1 MRALSLFLLLA
12 GGAAAQAPITVNLN
26 AASSQ
31 WSWSGSSTLGP
42 IVGSPTAQ
50 FNLGGTVNLI
60 IDSGVYPVSIGQFVA
75 GGAATVSPNPTGV
88 ILNPMPFMPPIG
100 TFEIQD
106 LTVEFTST
114 LFTVAGNGDFT
125 TIGTPKAVSGTA
137 VLTYDLSGS
146 GILNTIEIDMAGQE
160 ALPQPFS
167 GRISTVGTTIELNC
181 SPGGVF
187 NFTTPQNSATMNLS
201 GDIVGSW
208 TPDAPAPY
216 CDATPNSTG
225 SASVISFFGSQ
236 SVGANNVTLLTS
248 GLPANQ
254 FAYYLVSAQSGFIAN
269 APGSQGNI
277 CLGGTIGRYTSQIGQ
292 STSAGLFTRSLG
304 TSNIPVMPPASIN
317 PGETWYYQLWHRD
330 FNPTPTSNFSRG
342 IAITFAP

>member
-1 MRALSLFLLLA
+1 MRSLSLFLLLA
-12 GGAAAQAPITVNLN
+12 GGAAAQAPISVSLDSP
-26 AASSQ
+26 ASQ
-31 WSWSGSSTLGP
+31 WTWSGTSTLGP

-50 FNLGGTVNLI
+50 FNVGGTLNLI
-60 IDSGVYPVSIGQFVA
+60 IDSGVNPVSIGQFVS
-75 GGAATVSPNPTGV
+75 GGVATVSPNPTGV

-125 TIGTPKAVSGTA
+125 AIGTPKALTGTA
-137 VLTYDLSGS
+137 VLTYDLNGS
-146 GILNTIEIDMAGQE
+146 GNLNTIEIDMSGQE
-160 ALPQPFS
+160 AAPQPFS
-167 GRISTVGTTIELNC
+167 GRITSSGGTVEVSC
-181 SPGGVF
+181 SPSGI
-187 NFTTPQNSATMNLS
+187 FTFDTAQNSATMSLA
-201 GDIVGSW
+201 GDLEGSW

-216 CDATPNSTG
+216 CDANPNSTG
-225 SASVISFFGSQ
+225 SASEIAFLGSQ
-236 SVGANNVTLLTS
+236 SIQANDVTLQTS
-248 GLPANQ
+248 GLPPNK

-277 CLGGTIGRYTSQIGQ
+277 CLSGTIGRYTSQIGQ
-292 STSAGLFTRSLG
+292 STSGGLFTRSLG
-304 TSNIPVMPPASIN
+304 TSNIPVIPPASIN

>member
-12 GGAAAQAPITVNLN
+12 GGAAAQAPITVNLD

-31 WSWSGSSTLGP
+31 WSWSGNSTLGP

-60 IDSGVYPVSIGQFVA
+60 IDSGVNPVSIGQFVA
-75 GGAATVSPNPTGV
+75 GGVATVSPNPTGV

-106 LTVEFTST
+106 LTIEFTST
-114 LFTVAGNGDFT
+114 LFTVAGTGDFT
-125 TIGTPKAVSGTA
+125 AIGTPKALTGMA
-137 VLTYDLSGS
+137 VLNVDPSGN
-146 GILNTIEIDMAGQE
+146 GNPYLVEIDMSGQE
-160 ALPQPFS
+160 ATPQAFS
-167 GRISTVGTTIELNC
+167 GRITTSGSTVEIDC
-181 SPGGVF
+181 SPSGTF
-187 NFTTPQNSATMNLS
+187 NFATSQNSAVMNMA
-201 GDIVGSW
+201 GDMVGSW

-216 CDATPNSTG
+216 CDANPNSTG
-225 SASVISFFGSQ
+225 FASEISFLGSQ
-236 SVGANNVTLLTS
+236 SIGDNDVTLQTA

-277 CLGGTIGRYTSQIGQ
+277 CLSGTIGRYTSQIGQ

-304 TSNIPVMPPASIN
+304 TSNIPVIPPANIN

>member
-31 WSWSGSSTLGP
+31 WSWSGNSTLGP

-60 IDSGVYPVSIGQFVA
+60 IDSGVNPVSIGQFVA

-125 TIGTPKAVSGTA
+125 AIGTPKALTGTA
-137 VLTYDLSGS
+137 VLLVDYSGTGNPS
-146 GILNTIEIDMAGQE
+146 TVEIDMSGQE
-160 ALPQPFS
+160 ATPQVFS
-167 GRISTVGTTIELNC
+167 GRITTSGATVEIDC
-181 SPGGVF
+181 SPGGIF
-187 NFTTPQNSATMNLS
+187 NFASQTNTATMNLA
-201 GDIVGSW
+201 GDMVGSW

-216 CDATPNSTG
+216 CDANPNSTG
-225 SASVISFFGSQ
+225 FASEISFLGSQ
-236 SVGANNVTLLTS
+236 SIGDNDVTLQTA

-254 FAYYLVSAQSGFIAN
+254 FAYYLVSPQSGFIAN

-277 CLGGTIGRYTSQIGQ
+277 CLSGTIGRYTSQIGQ

-304 TSNIPVMPPASIN
+304 TSNIPVIPPANIN

>member
-26 AASSQ
+26 AAANQ
-31 WSWSGSSTLGP
+31 WSWSGTSTFGP
-42 IVGSPTAQ
+42 VVGSPTAQ
-50 FNLGGTVNLI
+50 FNLGGTVDLI
-60 IDSGVYPVSIGQFVA
+60 IDSGVNPVSIAQFVS
-75 GGAATVSPNPTGV
+75 GGVATVSPNPTGV
-88 ILNPMPFMPPIG
+88 ILNPMPFMPPVG
-100 TFEIQD
+100 TFEIVD

-114 LFTVAGNGDFT
+114 LFSVAPNGDFT
-125 TIGTPKAVSGTA
+125 TVGVSKALTGTMQLVIDDTGTGNYHY
-137 VLTYDLSGS
+137 VEL
-146 GILNTIEIDMAGQE
+146 DMAGQE
-160 ALPQPFS
+160 SPPQAFS
-167 GRISTVGTTIELNC
+167 GRITTSGATVELDL
-181 SPGGVF
+181 SAGGS
-187 NFTTPQNSATMNLS
+187 FTYLDAGQSATINLA
-201 GDIVGSW
+201 GDIEGSW

-216 CDATPNSTG
+216 CDANPNSTG
-225 SASVISFFGSQ
+225 FASEISFLGSQ
-236 SVGANNVTLLTS
+236 SIGDNDVTLQTA

-254 FAYYLVSAQSGFIAN
+254 FAYYLVSPQSGFIAN

-277 CLGGTIGRYTSQIGQ
+277 CLSGTIGRYTSQIGQ

-304 TSNIPVMPPASIN
+304 TSNIPVIPPANIN